1 MSDSG
6 KRLGTVSYMHK
17 KQWRSV
23 IVPHI
28 LLIDD
33 DPICL
38 AALAQR
44 LRFGFREQRLEVD
57 VADSAAAAL
66 ILAHIHHY
74 DALIVDLIMPGVTR
88 FKFIEQL
95 AHIQSEA
102 PIIVMSGFDVERCE
116 EEVHRLG
123 LTAFLPKPI
132 DFAQLRSGLMAVL
145 QYKSTRLRH
154 RSVHW
159 PDRRMRRRIVQRPQ
173 SGSHKEGY
181 R

>member
-6 KRLGTVSYMHK
+6 KRMGTVSYIHK

-28 LLIDD
+28 LLVDD
-33 DPICL
+33 DPMCL

-95 AHIQSEA
+95 AHIQSDT

-123 LTAFLPKPI
+123 LTAFLPE
-132 DFAQLRSGLMAVL
+132 AH
-145 QYKSTRLRH
+145 RLH
-154 RSVHW
+154 TTA
-159 PDRRMRRRIVQRPQ
+159 QRPH
-173 SGSHKEGY
+173 GSIAVQANAVTSSRRTPARPPDEAAN
-181 R
+181 RVETSIRQPQ